1 MILSTVMFKTYCENA
16 IYSLVYLWFESV

>member
-16 IYSLVYLWFESV
+16 ICNLIYLWVESV